1 MLLFPWLKLIRLFY
15 ALGPTTDTRGHR
27 QHRLFSWWLICVP
40 IIFFV
45 SSGHVLCIVYPM
57 QVFWIS
63 SIINMTSISHCF
75 DGLIKNQ
82 TELSACD
89 SNIIYS
95 TLFQLPWWTLQDFR
109 YYWLKLSVHQ
119 KTNLQLSQQQ
129 RWTKLNE
136 TASWKVH
143 ATNWWVHWL
152 MKSSIS
158 IICTMRNTKRFS
170 DIKIRFYWRFGLY
183 LFVQL
188 IGCVNINEFIVYV
201 AIFAL
206 KEVNLFKHKFI

>member
-1 MLLFPWLKLIRLFY
+1 
-15 ALGPTTDTRGHR
+15 
-27 QHRLFSWWLICVP
+27 
-40 IIFFV
+40 
-45 SSGHVLCIVYPM
+45 
-57 QVFWIS
+57 
-63 SIINMTSISHCF
+63 MTSISRRF

-158 IICTMRNTKRFS
+158 IICTMWNTKRFS

-206 KEVNLFKHKFI
+206 KEVNLFKHKFILWNC